1 MASEGECKK
10 QKGNKKM
17 KKYNLGFISD
27 AQFFNHV
34 KEMVER
40 LTESMDLKKFS
51 KNIIDPIKMTVEM
64 HTYKISLEEA
74 VAREIA
80 RQLGK
85 TVEGAIG
92 WFHQNIFKY
101 VPGWQIPE
109 DGVDVM
115 NDEMTIFA
123 EIKNKHN
130 TMNARSAQ
138 SVYDQL
144 KGIVTGNLHATAYLV
159 EVIAKESQDVPWTIP
174 GHTLPPSKSNRLR
187 RISIDRFYE
196 IVTGDKTAFCK
207 MCSMIGVAVD
217 DVLNYCPNSQF
228 RNTVLAEL
236 KLKYPD
242 VVKGLFLSSFSTYA
256 GFENFKIG

>member
-1 MASEGECKK
+1 
-10 QKGNKKM
+10 M

-27 AQFFNHV
+27 VQFFNHV

-64 HTYKISLEEA
+64 HTYQIPLEEA

-80 RQLGK
+80 RQMGK
-85 TVEGAIG
+85 TVESAIG

-101 VPGWQIPE
+101 VPGWQIPK

-115 NDEMTIFA
+115 NDQMTIFA

-130 TMNARSAQ
+130 TMNANSAE
-138 SVYDQL
+138 SVFEKL
-144 KGIVTGNLHATAYLV
+144 KGIIIGNPHATAYLV
-159 EVIAKESQDVPWTIP
+159 EVIAKESQDIPWSIS
-174 GHTLPPSKSNRLR
+174 GHTLPSSKAKRLR
-187 RISIDRFYE
+187 KISIDRFYE
-196 IVTGDKTAFCK
+196 IVTSDKNAFCK
-207 MCSMIGVAVD
+207 MCSKIGTAVD
-217 DVLNYCPNSQF
+217 DVLEDNPTTQF
-228 RNTVLAEL
+228 QNTVLAEL

-242 VVKGLFLSSFSTYA
+242 VVKGLFLSSFSTYF

>member
-1 MASEGECKK
+1 M
-10 QKGNKKM
+10 Q
-17 KKYNLGFISD
+17 KYNLGFIHD
-27 AQFFNHV
+27 DEFFNHV

-40 LTESMDLKKFS
+40 LTESMDLEKFS

-64 HTYKISLEEA
+64 HTYQITLEDA

-80 RQLGK
+80 RQMGK
-85 TVEGAIG
+85 TVESAIG

-130 TMNARSAQ
+130 TMNARSAK

-159 EVIAKESQDVPWTIP
+159 EVIAKESQDVPWSIS
-174 GHTLPPSKSNRLR
+174 GCSLPHAKAERLR

-196 IVTGDKTAFCK
+196 IVTGDKSAFCK
-207 MCSMIGVAVD
+207 MCSVIGAAVD
-217 DVLNYCPNSQF
+217 DVLKDSPAIQF
-228 RNTVLAEL
+228 QNTVLEEL

-242 VVKGLFLSSFSTYA
+242 VVKGLFRSSFSTYS
-256 GFENFKIG
+256 GFENFELK